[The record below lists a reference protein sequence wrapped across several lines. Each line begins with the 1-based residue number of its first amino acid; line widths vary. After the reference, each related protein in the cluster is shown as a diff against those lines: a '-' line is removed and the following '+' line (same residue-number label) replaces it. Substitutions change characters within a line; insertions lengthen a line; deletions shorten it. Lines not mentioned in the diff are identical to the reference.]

1 MVQSYSTVLTIA
13 GSDGSGGAGIQA
25 DLKTFAAL
33 GCYGL
38 SVITAV
44 TSQNTTGVKEI
55 MVLEPH
61 SLFSQFRAVASD
73 IAIDAVKIGMTG
85 GEESIKTI
93 ASLIRELPGNPPVIL
108 DTVLGSSGGKVFLKE
123 KAITVMR
130 EELFPLTALVTPN
143 LPEAAVLAG
152 LENIPGS
159 IEEIEEAAAL
169 ISVSGAPA
177 VLVKGGHGT
186 GTHSSDC
193 LLWNGSFSW
202 HSSEKVDTPNT
213 HGTGCTLSSAIA
225 AHMAKGCDCPQAVTQ
240 AKVYVTEALKAGAAY
255 RLGHGIGPLH
265 HLFSLW

>member
-1 MVQSYSTVLTIA
+1 MVQTYSTVLTIA

-38 SVITAV
+38 SVITAI
-44 TSQNTTGVKEI
+44 TSQNTMGVEEI
-55 MVLEPH
+55 MVLDPH
-61 SLFSQFRAVASD
+61 SIVSQFGVIAAD

-85 GEESIKTI
+85 SEESIITI

-108 DTVLGSSGGKVFLKE
+108 DTILGSSGGKTFLTD

-143 LPEAAVLAG
+143 LTEAAVLAG
-152 LENIPGS
+152 LENIPGT

-169 ISVSGAPA
+169 ISVSGASS

-186 GTHSSDC
+186 GTHCSDC

-202 HSSEKVDTPNT
+202 YSSEKIDTSNT

-225 AHMAKGCDCPQAVTQ
+225 AHMAKGSDCPQAVKQ
-240 AKVYVTEALKAGAAY
+240 AKEYVTDALKAGAAY
-255 RLGHGIGPLH
+255 RLGHGNGPLH
-265 HLFSLW
+265 HLFRLW